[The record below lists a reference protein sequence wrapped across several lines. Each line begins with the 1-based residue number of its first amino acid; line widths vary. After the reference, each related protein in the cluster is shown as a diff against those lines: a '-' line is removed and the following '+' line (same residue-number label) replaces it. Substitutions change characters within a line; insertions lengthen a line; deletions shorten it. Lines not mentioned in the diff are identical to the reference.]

1 MDEKSFLRYLIL
13 RLFIRFQ
20 QNIQKFTFLR
30 LNIFKRNEQL
40 LIVAYLVNV
49 FDNWDTSLQ
58 VYGIFQTQFDAESFI
73 PESWIC
79 LQVKY
84 KMELT
89 FVVTEIG
96 SKNALIHLFPLMFSQ
111 NNGVQK
117 MFEWKLQKK
126 IYCKQRKICVINVKR
141 YRKWQQVFI
150 ATITTTTTTPTTV
163 SNSGN
168 WQRYDKK
175 HTHWNRLIRRAAVQ
189 TLVVVVVVVRL

>member
-73 PESWIC
+73 PESWNC

-126 IYCKQRKICVINVKR
+126 NILQTAQNMRHQCETVQKVATGV
-141 YRKWQQVFI
+141 YRNDNDND
-150 ATITTTTTTPTTV
+150 TN
-163 SNSGN
+163 NS
-168 WQRYDKK
+168 K
-175 HTHWNRLIRRAAVQ
+175 
-189 TLVVVVVVVRL
+189 